1 MRDLPVKAHILKKE
15 TLLLLAKKYTEGT
28 CTPEEK
34 TAVEAFFDKMQ
45 YNSDN
50 AAQMPDAKGDV
61 ILGKIFQELQT
72 GKPRKLKLRQVLR
85 IAAILVLA
93 LAISFSAAKIILA
106 PNEITQIAAK
116 GEKKEILLEDGSI
129 IVLNSNS
136 SITYP
141 EEFGQTRN
149 IKLSGEAYFKV
160 FHDER
165 KPFIVQTHDVKV
177 KVLGTSFDINSY
189 NHRQTKVSVLTGK
202 VEVTSPTGKKVH
214 IIKNQEA
221 DLIGKSNFEISQED
235 SQERIAWTSNI
246 IILKNTTLAETAK
259 IIENWYNVDIIF
271 EDPALQNLT
280 ISGKFKDEKLENV
293 LESIAFLKH
302 LKIIY
307 LTQNHI
313 VIRRKTPKD

>member
-72 GKPRKLKLRQVLR
+72 GKPRKLKLRQALR

-221 DLIGKSNFEISQED
+221 DLIGKSNFTISEED

-259 IIENWYNVDIIF
+259 IIENWYNVDITF

-293 LESIAFLKH
+293 LESIAFLKQ
-302 LKIIY
+302 LQINYTTK
-307 LTQNHI
+307 NHI
-313 VIRRKTPKD
+313 VIRRKTS

>member
-1 MRDLPVKAHILKKE
+1 LKKE

-34 TAVEAFFDKMQ
+34 MAVEAFFDKMQ
-45 YNSDN
+45 YSATNNSD
-50 AAQMPDAKGDV
+50 QFSDAKGDV
-61 ILGKIFQELQT
+61 ILGKIFQELKTKQL
-72 GKPRKLKLRQVLR
+72 GKFRFQKALK
-85 IAAILVLA
+85 IAAVLVLA
-93 LAISFSAAKIILA
+93 LAISFSTAKFILS

-116 GEKKEILLEDGSI
+116 GEKKEILLKDGSV

-141 EEFGQTRN
+141 EEFGATRN

-160 FHDER
+160 FHDDN

-189 NHRQTKVSVLTGK
+189 NHRQTKVSVLAGK

-221 DLIGKSNFEISQED
+221 DLIGKSDFEISEED

-259 IIENWYNVDIIF
+259 IIENWYNVEITF
-271 EDPALQNLT
+271 EDPSLQNLT

-293 LESIAFLKH
+293 LESIAFLKQ
-302 LKIIY
+302 LKINYI
-307 LTQNHI
+307 TKNHI
-313 VIRRKTPKD
+313 VIRRKTS

>member
-72 GKPRKLKLRQVLR
+72 GKPRKLKLRQALR

-189 NHRQTKVSVLTGK
+189 NHRQTKVSVLSGK

-221 DLIGKSNFEISQED
+221 DLIGKSNFTISEED

-259 IIENWYNVDIIF
+259 IIENWYNVDITF

-293 LESIAFLKH
+293 LESIAFLKQ
-302 LKIIY
+302 LQINYTTK
-307 LTQNHI
+307 NHI
-313 VIRRKTPKD
+313 VIRRKTS